1 MNARMVGRP
10 EADEIPSHYVGY
22 IKRVP
27 ELDPVIVGAAQ
38 IEDTATL
45 KTSAKLKGDA
55 VGRGR
60 IVGISLDALDVD
72 AGGRINHIPLGA
84 VVEGTLPQ
92 HRVTKLSPRPAG
104 PDELSGLFED
114 AMVGW

>member
-1 MNARMVGRP
+1 MNARMVERP

-45 KTSAKLKGDA
+45 RPSRRCGTNH
-55 VGRGR
+55 
-60 IVGISLDALDVD
+60 GISRAADRPRRHHAT
-72 AGGRINHIPLGA
+72 ARI
-84 VVEGTLPQ
+84 
-92 HRVTKLSPRPAG
+92 R
-104 PDELSGLFED
+104 
-114 AMVGW
+114 